1 MFGVI
6 TSEHPLTSVTGTK
19 ILMNG
24 GNAFDA
30 TIATSFTLAVNPTT
44 FRWTWRLF
52 FALLTLLT
60 KVKFTVLIQVA
71 GLQES

>member
-6 TSEHPLTSVTGTK
+6 ASEHPLTSVTGTK

-30 TIATSFTLAVNPTT
+30 TIATSFTLAVTQPHLGGLGGD
-44 FRWTWRLF
+44 FSHY
-52 FALLTLLT
+52 LLR
-60 KVKFTVLIQVA
+60 
-71 GLQES
+71 